1 MSAPFPEGPL
11 RQAVRHLFNSDL
23 ESSQSVLGEYLREAP
38 CDPLAHALMAAVAF
52 YHYV

>member
-23 ESSQSVLGEYLREAP
+23 ASSQSVLANICAKPRTIRWRTR
-38 CDPLAHALMAAVAF
+38 
-52 YHYV
+52 